1 MEKIINISFEQGNIT
16 SSGNETSDYRIR
28 SGYVRLNPNSSVT
41 VTAVSGAGK
50 DLQVDLLGYSDETS
64 TSPLF
69 NKNWY
74 NLPYTF
80 NILQYAKLQ
89 YVRIVLKNKD
99 GSKISPSDIAD
110 CAISLFFDWYSDG
123 NEIKCENMPSAPSKA
138 MVKPYP
144 ASLWRIDYLS
154 PNMPYHRLFPN
165 IKGINMWSLP
175 PENVI
180 RVYDYREKQDGFKH
194 NGLAIL
200 TPSECTSTHELNG
213 RWDVELTHPLDNWGR
228 WKHLLPQNVLKIN
241 GQLFRIDELT
251 SISGKN
257 GSYIQV
263 HAFHISYDLAD
274 EFVHYCWVDG
284 LNGIQLY
291 TALKGA
297 CLSDA
302 DHYEKYNFQFNSD
315 IQDTTG
321 QLEIKDKNFLE
332 TLIGNGDSLVTLLGG
347 ELYRDN
353 FYLSINSRMENAK
366 DNAFAL
372 KYGFDMVGITQKVN
386 YSDWSTWLMC
396 DDNFGN
402 FFAVSYTDK
411 LYPIHHHKHT
421 FKRFNYSV
429 NDWDRL
435 VKDTNSLFKTLY
447 QPKVSYEVD
456 VATVAKNDKY
466 NAFTAMQDYRLGDK
480 GVIECDLLGI
490 RTTQEIISIQK
501 NEITGEYLKIKLG
514 NETNSIIRPSYRS
527 NITSNVSPSESA
539 LQKQVQDLQFN
550 DYIDS
555 PVTTIE
561 GEYLTTSNNQYLMY
575 KR

>member
-1 MEKIINISFEQGNIT
+1 M
-16 SSGNETSDYRIR
+16 
-28 SGYVRLNPNSSVT
+28 
-41 VTAVSGAGK
+41 
-50 DLQVDLLGYSDETS
+50 
-64 TSPLF
+64 
-69 NKNWY
+69 
-74 NLPYTF
+74 
-80 NILQYAKLQ
+80 
-89 YVRIVLKNKD
+89 
-99 GSKISPSDIAD
+99 
-110 CAISLFFDWYSDG
+110 
-123 NEIKCENMPSAPSKA
+123 
-138 MVKPYP
+138 
-144 ASLWRIDYLS
+144 
-154 PNMPYHRLFPN
+154 
-165 IKGINMWSLP
+165 
-175 PENVI
+175 
-180 RVYDYREKQDGFKH
+180 
-194 NGLAIL
+194 
-200 TPSECTSTHELNG
+200 
-213 RWDVELTHPLDNWGR
+213 
-228 WKHLLPQNVLKIN
+228 
-241 GQLFRIDELT
+241 
-251 SISGKN
+251 
-257 GSYIQV
+257 
-263 HAFHISYDLAD
+263 
-274 EFVHYCWVDG
+274 HYCWVDG

-291 TALKGA
+291 TALKGS

-332 TLIGNGDSLVTLLGG
+332 TLLGNGDSLVTLLGG

-435 VKDTNSLFKTLY
+435 VKDANSLFKTLY

-555 PVTTIE
+555 PITTIE